1 MILKMPVTRHLADYL
16 RELIGRLE
24 RWEPDCAAAIRAT
37 AGDRRAR
44 IVLGDEAVR
53 VRYKGDRFIVRR
65 IASASVTSERHPC
78 GSTDRRTVVA
88 ILAGFFEMSEAISEG
103 RLDLSGGV
111 DDVIDMCAVIE
122 MLIDAS
128 TRIPELQQLAQ
139 EFRADPKTGPFRER
153 RQLSRRRTRI
163 KQLIA
168 AESDMLRRYGLT

>member
-1 MILKMPVTRHLADYL
+1 MPEIRHLADYL

-24 RWEPDCAAAIRAT
+24 RWEPDRAAAIRAT
-37 AGDRRAR
+37 AGGRRAR

-53 VRYKGDRFIVRR
+53 VGYKGNRFVVRR
-65 IASASVTSERHPC
+65 IASAPATSERLPC

-88 ILAGFFEMSEAISEG
+88 ILAGFLEMSEAISEG

-111 DDVIDMCAVIE
+111 GDVIDMCAVIE

-128 TRIPELQQLAQ
+128 TRIPELQKLAQ
-139 EFRADPKTGPFRER
+139 EFCADPKTGAFRER

-163 KQLIA
+163 KELIA
-168 AESDMLRRYGLT
+168 AESAMLRRHGLT